1 MDGCRHE
8 ARLEGDIS
16 LPKTV
21 SGGSVTQ
28 FEQALAPQE
37 RRYLLTLQ
45 GNIAVCV
52 IIRTLIRGD
61 SGAKVQLRFR
71 VAAITLPPLLL
82 RSEAKSS

>member
-1 MDGCRHE
+1 M
-8 ARLEGDIS
+8 
-16 LPKTV
+16 
-21 SGGSVTQ
+21 
-28 FEQALAPQE
+28 
-37 RRYLLTLQ
+37 LQ

-71 VAAITLPPLLL
+71 VATITLLL